1 MSLILCLFS
10 ALSRRV
16 GALQISIILMMMM
29 NIINVGCHLILTA
42 RMAMSVSPSP
52 VDLIANSVM
61 SEESQPQQPPQY
73 GWQPIVDD
81 DTPVMQPIGEPVA
94 PQPMEDQEDEE
105 AAEELMGQGQKRAA
119 EQPTLSAETQP
130 AKEQLMG
137 KSESQ
142 AAEAQPRPMAESDT
156 NADDKQTGQE
166 ESSGAGEKETPSQNS
181 V

>member
-1 MSLILCLFS
+1 M
-10 ALSRRV
+10 
-16 GALQISIILMMMM
+16 SII
-29 NIINVGCHLILTA
+29 IINVGWYLILTD
-42 RMAMSVSPSP
+42 RMAMSVSSSP

-81 DTPVMQPIGEPVA
+81 DTPVMQPIREPVA

-105 AAEELMGQGQKRAA
+105 AAEELMGQSQKRAA

-130 AKEQLMG
+130 AKEQPMG

-142 AAEAQPRPMAESDT
+142 AAEAQPQPMAESDT
-156 NADDKQTGQE
+156 NADGKQTGQE